1 MVEQVIRLYK
11 SHSIKRTRPSLD
23 EIFTALQSAC
33 TKYSRVRIV
42 VDALDECTDQ
52 EGARSRLLAKLRE
65 LQHGSNIRLMVTSRF
80 IPDIEQEFRSALK
93 LEVRASDE
101 DVWRY
106 VAGQIPRL
114 PKCIQR
120 DDEMK
125 SLVQGKIVKAVDGMY
140 MLSYL

>member
-1 MVEQVIRLYK
+1 
-11 SHSIKRTRPSLD
+11 
-23 EIFTALQSAC
+23 
-33 TKYSRVRIV
+33 
-42 VDALDECTDQ
+42 
-52 EGARSRLLAKLRE
+52 
-65 LQHGSNIRLMVTSRF
+65 MVTSRF
-80 IPDIEQEFRSALK
+80 IPDIQQEFRSALK

-101 DVWRY
+101 DVRRY

-140 MLSYL
+140 VLSYL